1 VLTISG
7 KIPSLTDSM
16 DLITSTIVYD
26 FDKNPNVG
34 YTLNSSSS
42 QTLSTSCAYPAQ
54 PSLPNPFVRMDLINQ
69 KITNEIQDGIT
80 AAASFTSHTE
90 KHIEIKCIS
99 GMILSDYKCS

>member
-1 VLTISG
+1 
-7 KIPSLTDSM
+7 M

-34 YTLNSSSS
+34 YILNSSSS
-42 QTLSTSCAYPAQ
+42 QTLSTSSAYPAQ

-99 GMILSDYKCS
+99 SMILSDYKCS